1 MWVRQWIG
9 LDSCVGRTVS
19 WAGLGWIEWTVGL
32 VVKLIRVG
40 QKVEDAENNLIVTKF
55 ISFCW
60 DRLDRLLYFF
70 YVSTC
75 IFYEAYS
82 FIYDHIFFDNL

>member
-1 MWVRQWIG
+1 MVLVGQWCGSDSGLGWTVAWVGQ
-9 LDSCVGRTVS
+9 

-40 QKVEDAENNLIVTKF
+40 QKIEDAENNLIVAKF
-55 ISFCW
+55 ISLCW

-70 YVSTC
+70 MHQLV
-75 IFYEAYS
+75 
-82 FIYDHIFFDNL
+82 FFL